1 MSRVGKK
8 PIPIPEN
15 VKVNIDNNTIKV
27 EGPKGTIE
35 RKLHPGIEVLVADNE
50 IRVKKRF
57 EGKFFSSL
65 HGLTRALVNNMI
77 VGVTEGYQKALIIQG
92 MGYKADLQG
101 KNLRLQL
108 GYSHPINFASPEGIE
123 INLIDPRKIVIK
135 GIDKEL
141 VGNVASKIRAF
152 KKPEP
157 YKGKGIRYDNEIVK
171 IKPGKKKAI

>member
-15 VKVNIDNNTIKV
+15 VKVNVDNNIIKV
-27 EGPKGTIE
+27 EGSRGAIK
-35 RKLHPGIEVLVADNE
+35 RKFHPDIEVFVADNE
-50 IRVKKRF
+50 IRVKKKS

-65 HGLTRALVNNMI
+65 HGLTRALINNMV
-77 VGVTEGYQKALIIQG
+77 VGVTEGYQKVLIIEG
-92 MGYKADLQG
+92 MGYKAELQG

-108 GYSHPINFASPEGIE
+108 GYSHPINFAPPEGIE
-123 INLIDPRKIVIK
+123 INLLNPRKIVVK

-171 IKPGKKKAI
+171 IKPGKKKAV

>member
-8 PIPIPEN
+8 PIPIPES
-15 VKVNIDNNTIKV
+15 VKVNVDNNIIRV

-35 RKLHPGIEVLVADNE
+35 RELHPGVEVLVADNE
-50 IRVKKRF
+50 VRVKTKA

-65 HGLTRALVNNMI
+65 HGLTRALINNMI
-77 VGVTEGYQKALIIQG
+77 VGVTEGYKKVLIVEG
-92 MGYKADLQG
+92 MGYKAELQG

-108 GYSHPINFASPEGIE
+108 GYSHPINFVPPQGIE
-123 INLIDPRKIVIK
+123 INLLDPRKIVVK

-157 YKGKGIRYDNEIVK
+157 YKGKGIRYDNEVVK
-171 IKPGKKKAI
+171 IKPGKKKAV

>member
-8 PIPIPEN
+8 PIPIPDN
-15 VKVNIDNNTIKV
+15 VKVNVDNNIIKV
-27 EGPKGTIE
+27 QGPKGTIE
-35 RKLHPGIEVLVADNE
+35 RKFHLDMEVLVADNE
-50 IRVKKRF
+50 IIVKKKA

-65 HGLTRALVNNMI
+65 HGLTRALINNMV
-77 VGVTEGYQKALIIQG
+77 VGITEGYQKILIIEG
-92 MGYKADLQG
+92 MGYKAELQG

-108 GYSHPINFASPEGIE
+108 GYSHPINFTPPEGIE
-123 INLIDPRKIVIK
+123 LNLLDPRKIVVK

-141 VGNVASKIRAF
+141 LGNVASKIRAF
-152 KKPEP
+152 RKPEP